1 MTVCLFFSVGS
12 CKEIYQQIPNAPN
25 GKYIIY
31 AGKPITVYCVFDNIF
46 GYTFISKTANDNI
59 LNLEYLY
66 DINSF
71 ALIRHLT
78 TFGEQKQVKVEQL
91 NSYSSQW
98 NVSFAYNSNPGYQGP
113 VNNIALAPYIF
124 LGFLPCHLANRT
136 STVQGYNVNGIDYTF
151 NNCDGHANSY
161 IVFYFNPDGI
171 SYADNGDSNV
181 LTTHW
186 INNAALLKTD
196 EYMDD
201 DFYFE
206 FEVHFGGCGGLL
218 TTASG
223 SGIRAALGL
232 PFKLQ

>member
-12 CKEIYQQIPNAPN
+12 WKEIYQQIPNAPN

-98 NVSFAYNSNPGYQGP
+98 NLSFAYNSNPGYQGP
-113 VNNIALAPYIF
+113 IKNIALAPYIF

-151 NNCDGHANSY
+151 NNCDGNGNSY

-171 SYADNGDSNV
+171 SYAFNGYSNV
-181 LTTHW
+181 LTTQW
-186 INNAALLKTD
+186 INNAALLPTD

>member
-12 CKEIYQQIPNAPN
+12 CKEIYQQNPNAPN

-31 AGKPITVYCVFDNIF
+31 AGKPITVYCAFDNIF

-66 DINSF
+66 VINSF
-71 ALIRHLT
+71 AIIRHLT
-78 TFGEQKQVKVEQL
+78 TFGEQRQVKVEQL
-91 NSYSSQW
+91 NFYSSQW
-98 NVSFAYNSNPGYQGP
+98 NLLFAYNSNPGYQGP
-113 VNNIALAPYIF
+113 IKNIALAPYIF
-124 LGFLPCHLANRT
+124 LGFLPYHVANR
-136 STVQGYNVNGIDYTF
+136 SNTVQGYNVNGINDTF
-151 NNCDGHANSY
+151 NNCNGHPNSY

-171 SYADNGDSNV
+171 SYADNGIYNV

-186 INNAALLKTD
+186 INNAALLPTD

-206 FEVHFGGCGGLL
+206 FERSSLWRMWWHLYDSFRFRNTCSLR
-218 TTASG
+218 TT
-223 SGIRAALGL
+223 L
-232 PFKLQ
+232 